1 MAQIDIL
8 SLENKKVGEIDLA
21 EKVFNAEVKP
31 HLLHSAVRV
40 NKLASRGGNAS
51 TKGRSDVAGGG
62 SKPWKQKGTGN
73 ARAGTSSSPLWV
85 GGGVTFGPKPRKYNL
100 SLNKKVRKAAL
111 VSALSMKFQEK
122 DLIVLD
128 NIDLKEAKTKSFSL
142 VLKNLGVEKPLIVY
156 SGDNGNLDLSSR
168 NIVGVKALKSEGL
181 NVFDILKHKTL
192 VVTKD
197 AVSKIQE
204 VLS

>member
-8 SLENKKVGEIDLA
+8 NLENKKVGEIDLA
-21 EKVFNAEVKP
+21 DKVFNAEVKT

-40 NKLASRGGNAS
+40 NKLAARGGNAS
-51 TKGRSDVAGGG
+51 TKGRSEVSGGG
-62 SKPWKQKGTGN
+62 SKPWRQKGTGN
-73 ARAGTSSSPLWV
+73 ARSGTATSPVWV
-85 GGGVTFGPKPRKYNL
+85 GGGTVFGPKPRKYNL

-111 VSALSMKFQEK
+111 VSALSLKFQDK
-122 DLIVLD
+122 NLIVLE
-128 NIDLKEAKTKSFSL
+128 NIDLKEAKTKTFNAAL
-142 VLKNLGVEKPLIVY
+142 ETLGVQKPLIVY
-156 SGDNGNLDLSSR
+156 SGENKNLDLSSR
-168 NIVGVKALKSEGL
+168 NILGVKTLKSEGL

-197 AVSKIQE
+197 AVTKIQE